1 MDAFISFVSS
11 ILHFVAEMFQPI
23 VLELYREAEILRQI
37 DAVLRLGAAAFCG
50 LLIGVEREHAAK
62 PAGVRTNVMVCVGS
76 ALFTLS
82 SVLAA
87 QNFPG
92 TDATRIAAQVVSG
105 VGFLGAG
112 VILKTGTHLIGVTT
126 AATIWLVAAI
136 GVAIG
141 LGFPLLGVFATVA
154 SAITLFLLGQFE
166 FTHWL
171 PHLRHKD
178 QNPHSGD

>member
-1 MDAFISFVSS
+1 METFFIFVGS
-11 ILHFVAEMFQPI
+11 IIQP
-23 VLELYREAEILRQI
+23 LLQELAQEAEILRKV

-50 LLIGVEREHAAK
+50 LLIGVEREHASK

-87 QNFPG
+87 QAFPG
-92 TDATRIAAQVVSG
+92 ADPTRIAAQVVSG

-112 VILKTGTHLIGVTT
+112 VILKTGMHLVGVTT
-126 AATIWLVAAI
+126 AATVWLVAAI

-141 LGFPLLGVFATVA
+141 LGFPLLGVFAAVA
-154 SAITLFLLGQFE
+154 SAITLFFLGQLE

-171 PHLRHKD
+171 PHLRSKKQESSSED
-178 QNPHSGD
+178 